1 MTKRVTYML
10 GLSRFPGNVNNAT
23 TAEGRTL
30 GAAPS
35 VERRALL
42 FNKQCNETVFMDCTM
57 LVYPHHVDTA
67 SLEVPAMTFSAFRGP
82 RTTIQHVPKRAEG
95 GDSCLLA
102 ALHDF
107 AVADVVGRDEDDWP
121 GASVSTN
128 FYTAGL
134 TLGVPAVECLR
145 GHQKLVGYASLGD
158 IPP

>member
-67 SLEVPAMTFSAFRGP
+67 SLE
-82 RTTIQHVPKRAEG
+82 VPKRAEG